1 MENDY
6 KIIEE
11 IILPNTTEN
20 KDNIKNQQSPPEH
33 QGGEEEKKTE
43 EKKIKKSNGENNPL
57 EIILKKICFSKKY
70 DRPTKKIPIEI
81 LQNQLI
87 KLVV

>member
-1 MENDY
+1 MS
-6 KIIEE
+6 
-11 IILPNTTEN
+11 LFLTTDLLH
-20 KDNIKNQQSPPEH
+20 KLKFQIIKNIRMKLIFGQLPYWYWQ
-33 QGGEEEKKTE
+33 
-43 EKKIKKSNGENNPL
+43 IKMMLKSNGENNPL

-70 DRPTKKIPIEI
+70 ERPTKKIPIEI

>member
-1 MENDY
+1 MS
-6 KIIEE
+6 
-11 IILPNTTEN
+11 LFLTTN
-20 KDNIKNQQSPPEH
+20 LLHKLKFQIIKNIRMKLILGQLPYWYWQ
-33 QGGEEEKKTE
+33 
-43 EKKIKKSNGENNPL
+43 IKMMLKSNGENNPL

-70 DRPTKKIPIEI
+70 ERPTKKIPNEI

>member
-1 MENDY
+1 MM
-6 KIIEE
+6 
-11 IILPNTTEN
+11 L
-20 KDNIKNQQSPPEH
+20 
-33 QGGEEEKKTE
+33 
-43 EKKIKKSNGENNPL
+43 KSNGENNPL

-70 DRPTKKIPIEI
+70 ERPTKKIPIEI

>member
-1 MENDY
+1 MS
-6 KIIEE
+6 
-11 IILPNTTEN
+11 LFLTTDLLH
-20 KDNIKNQQSPPEH
+20 KLKFQIIKNIRMKLILGQLPYWYWQMRMML
-33 QGGEEEKKTE
+33 
-43 EKKIKKSNGENNPL
+43 KSNGENNPL

-70 DRPTKKIPIEI
+70 ERPTKKIPIEI